1 MRQMYR
7 DVMKP
12 DKDKGDICPNSERAE
27 ILNKSLLHP
36 LMFGFLMEEAAE
48 LTVCLII
55 STPVFGVKVG
65 ISPEL

>member
-36 LMFGFLMEEAAE
+36 LMFGF
-48 LTVCLII
+48 
-55 STPVFGVKVG
+55 
-65 ISPEL
+65 